1 MRILNSAEDMGPG
14 ELTFTVDRKSS
25 GRGIWDNK

>member
-1 MRILNSAEDMGPG
+1 MRILNSVEDVGPG
-14 ELTFTVDRKSS
+14 ELTFTADRKSS